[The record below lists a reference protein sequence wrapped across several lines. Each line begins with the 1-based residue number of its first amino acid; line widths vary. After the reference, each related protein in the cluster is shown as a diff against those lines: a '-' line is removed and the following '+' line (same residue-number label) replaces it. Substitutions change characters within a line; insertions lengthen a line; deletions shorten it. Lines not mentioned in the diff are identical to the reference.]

1 MKSVFVQLIN
11 AILSAGSIC
20 VARACGADAQTAI
33 AIGTI
38 MGTSFGNAASGVI
51 DLNKKS
57 AERFFNI
64 NEYAR
69 SN

>member
-1 MKSVFVQLIN
+1 MKSIFVQLIN
-11 AILSAGSIC
+11 AILSAASIG

-38 MGTSFGNAASGVI
+38 IGTSFGNAASGVI

-57 AERFFNI
+57 AGAFYI